1 MALTR
6 ARLAQ
11 VNTTVASLQDSITL
25 INRGAD
31 TANIDVGFIFN
42 RDGGTSS
49 NVAIFWDETNDIVVT
64 AFTDSTAAANSN
76 VNVTG
81 YTNLKA
87 DKFYGNIGGG
97 TSQAN
102 VYITGSLL
110 PSANITYDLGS
121 ATRRFKTLWL
131 AGNTLDL
138 GGETISVG
146 ENGTWNF
153 SSNGTV
159 VAMGHSVPFN
169 PVAISSTTGTFTTLI
184 TTGATVLA
192 NTSGNVVV
200 ASTTQSSG
208 ATSGALV
215 VKGGLGVEKDL
226 WVAGN
231 LTVAGTSTTLN
242 TATLDVTDLNI
253 TLAKNAP
260 TAFAAD
266 GAGITIDGA
275 GATLLYN
282 NSSDSLDVNK
292 ILRGPGNY
300 FTTANITTGNIVT
313 VDTVT
318 INATTGNITNL
329 SGATVNVQATTSTA
343 LNTTTA
349 NIGSILKASG
359 NIVAASGTESVSSTS
374 GAAVVVGGIGVSG
387 NVFASKVYTGS
398 GLFWSANGVSALSA
412 AGTTAGTSPPGSAK
426 YGDLWYNT
434 SNDVVYQYLSDGTSN
449 YWIDISSQTI
459 AANTA
464 NVING
469 NLTVSGELFLTGTA
483 WTSYTPNWTSSGTAP
498 SIGNGILIG
507 KYKQIG
513 KTVFVRVRLQ
523 IGSST
528 TTGTGNWRISLP
540 VAAADSDGVVMPA
553 TYLDN
558 GVNWHIG
565 LVNCEYDG
573 NTSYVVPLKGTAP
586 SGAVDATS
594 PFTWN
599 AGDSLVFNGSYEAA

>member
-11 VNTTVASLQDSITL
+11 VNTTLASLQDSITL

-42 RDGGTSS
+42 RDGGSSS

-97 TSQAN
+97 TAQAN

-110 PSANITYDLGS
+110 PSANVTYDLGS
-121 ATRRFKTLWL
+121 ETRRFKTLWL
-131 AGNTLDL
+131 ANNTIDL

-146 ENGTWNF
+146 SGGTWNF

-159 VAMGHSVPFN
+159 ISMGHSVPFN
-169 PVAISSTTGTFTTLI
+169 PAAINSTLGEFATLTTTGLTI
-184 TTGATVLA
+184 LA

-200 ASTTQSSG
+200 ASTAQSTG

-231 LTVAGTSTTLN
+231 LNVAGTSTTLN
-242 TATLDVTDLNI
+242 TTTLDVSDLNI

-266 GAGITIDGA
+266 GAGITIEGA

-292 ILRGPGNY
+292 LLRGSGVY
-300 FTTANITTGNIVT
+300 FTSANITTGNIVT
-313 VDTVT
+313 VNTST
-318 INATTGNITNL
+318 INATTGNVTNL
-329 SGATVNVQATTSTA
+329 SGATVNVQATTSTV
-343 LNTTTA
+343 LNATTA
-349 NIGSILKASG
+349 NIGTTLVAGG

-398 GLFWSANGVSALSA
+398 GLFWSGNGISALAA

-459 AANTA
+459 AANTS

-483 WTSYTPNWTSSGTAP
+483 WTSYTPTWTTSGTAP
-498 SIGNGILIG
+498 SIGNGVLTG

-523 IGSST
+523 IGSTT
-528 TTGTGNWRISLP
+528 TTGTGHWRISLP
-540 VAAADSDGVVMPA
+540 VTAADVTGVIMPA

-573 NTSYVVPLKGTAP
+573 DTSYVVPLLGTAP
-586 SGAVDATS
+586 SGAVSATA

-599 AGDSLVFNGSYEAA
+599 VGDNLAFNGSYEAA